1 MLTVCVR
8 PDGGEVAV
16 ASLDGRVTFFDVRTG
31 AQTGSVEGRRD
42 LIPGRRSLDKI
53 TAQTMASSK

>member
-16 ASLDGRVTFFDVRTG
+16 ASLDGQITFFDVRTG
-31 AQTGSVEGRRD
+31 VQTGSVEGRRD

>member
-16 ASLDGRVTFFDVRTG
+16 ASLDGQITFFDVRTG
-31 AQTGSVEGRRD
+31 MQTASVEGRRD
-42 LIPGRRSLDKI
+42 LGMGRRSSDKI
-53 TAQTMASSK
+53 TAESMAAAK